1 MNFHHKNLIG
11 FTKWVS
17 SFVIIAG
24 MALTVSNIYPLNMY
38 IHLVGI
44 IGWLVVALAWH
55 ERSIIMVNSVA
66 ACIFLGGII
75 SSLI

>member
-11 FTKWVS
+11 VTKWVS
-17 SFVIIAG
+17 SSVIIAG
-24 MALTVSNIYPLNMY
+24 MALAASNICPLNMY

-55 ERSIIMVNSVA
+55 DRCLIMLNAVA
-66 ACIFLGGII
+66 AFIFANGII
-75 SSLI
+75 ASLL

>member
-17 SFVIIAG
+17 SSVIIAG
-24 MALTVSNIYPLNMY
+24 MALTASNIYPLNMY
-38 IHLVGI
+38 MQLVGI

-55 ERSIIMVNSVA
+55 DRSLIMLNTVA
-66 ACIFLGGII
+66 ALIFTSGII

>member
-11 FTKWVS
+11 FTKWAS
-17 SFVIIAG
+17 SLVIIAG
-24 MALTVSNIYPLNMY
+24 MALTASNIYPLNMY
-38 IHLVGI
+38 MQLVGI

-55 ERSIIMVNSVA
+55 DRSLIMLNTIA
-66 ACIFLGGII
+66 ALIFTSGII

>member
-1 MNFHHKNLIG
+1 MNFQNLNLIG
-11 FTKWVS
+11 ATKWVS
-17 SFVIIAG
+17 SLLMIAG

-44 IGWLVVALAWH
+44 IGWIVVALAWH

-66 ACIFLGGII
+66 ALIFTSGII
-75 SSLI
+75 ASLI

>member
-17 SFVIIAG
+17 SLLMIAG
-24 MALTVSNIYPLNMY
+24 MSLTVSNIYPLNMY
-38 IHLVGI
+38 MHLVGI
-44 IGWLVVALAWH
+44 TGWLVVALAWH
-55 ERSIIMVNSVA
+55 DRSLIMLNTVA
-66 ACIFLGGII
+66 ALIFTSGII